1 MDREA
6 RLPRKQL
13 AELEKLAEYHAKAN
27 DRIAPRQGGHGGRLA
42 LPILL
47 AVGFLTLVALSLA
60 SIWLHVRAQQD
71 AERAIAA
78 HALEAKLVSLLL
90 NLRRVESSQRGYL
103 LSGDPQ
109 FLLTHRSEMDAMPPA
124 LAEIEAAVANNPV
137 QREAF
142 APLKPQVIEML
153 DELRETIRRYD
164 TGDTAGAIALFKT
177 GAGRQSM
184 ENIRAIVERMQEEGE
199 RELALNS
206 AQFQQTTGIV
216 LAAELSGMAL
226 IVAVAFMSFMLSRRS
241 IRVMQTA
248 QQELRD
254 NNAALESK
262 VAERTQYLLDA
273 NNEIQSFASIVS
285 HDLRSPLV
293 NIMGFTG
300 ELETF
305 RKNMF
310 ERLAA
315 LRAQVPGANADDD
328 DAVLGGEFDEAIEFI
343 KGSIAKMD
351 RLINAILVISR
362 EGRRNLRP
370 EPVDMTALVGAVAD
384 EHKHRALEIGAEII
398 VEPLPAVI
406 TDRLAIEQVFSNLLD
421 NAVKF
426 MRTDVPGRI
435 HVKGRELPF
444 SVVYEVRDNGRGIDP
459 KDLERVFELFRRSG
473 MRDQQGEGIGLAHV
487 RALVRRLGGSI
498 RLASEPGQGCTFT
511 VILSK
516 RWSDPSTDRKQ
527 Q

>member
-1 MDREA
+1 MFGR
-6 RLPRKQL
+6 RV
-13 AELEKLAEYHAKAN
+13 
-27 DRIAPRQGGHGGRLA
+27 GGRLA

-47 AVGFLTLVALSLA
+47 AVGFLTLIALSLA
-60 SIWLHVRAQQD
+60 SIWLHGRAQRD
-71 AERAIAA
+71 AERATAA
-78 HALEAKLVSLLL
+78 HALETKLVSLLVH
-90 NLRRVESSQRGYL
+90 LRRAESGQRGYL
-103 LSGDPQ
+103 LSGDPR
-109 FLLTHRSEMDAMPPA
+109 FLLTHRLAIDAVLPA
-124 LAEIEAAVANNPV
+124 LAEIEAALANNPV

-142 APLKPQVIEML
+142 APLKPQVIEKL

-177 GAGRQSM
+177 GAGRQNM
-184 ENIRAIVERMQEEGE
+184 ENITAIVERMQEGGE
-199 RELALNS
+199 RQLALES
-206 AQFQQTTGIV
+206 AQFQQTQRIV

-226 IVAVAFMSFMLSRRS
+226 IVAVALMSFFLSWRS
-241 IRVMQTA
+241 MRDQQTA
-248 QQELRD
+248 QQKLRD
-254 NNAALESK
+254 NNAALEST
-262 VAERTQYLLDA
+262 VAERTRYLLDA

-293 NIMGFTG
+293 NIMGFTS

-310 ERLAA
+310 ERLAT
-315 LRAQVPGANADDD
+315 LRAQVPSQNADND
-328 DAVLGGEFDEAIEFI
+328 DAVLGSEFDEAVEFI

-362 EGRRNLRP
+362 EGRRNLRT
-370 EPVDMTALVGAVAD
+370 EPVDMTALVRGVAD
-384 EHKHRALEIGAEII
+384 GCMHRTLEIGAEIT
-398 VEPLPAVI
+398 VEPLPDMTI
-406 TDRLAIEQVFSNLLD
+406 DRLAIEQVFSNLLD

-435 HVKGRELPF
+435 YVKGRETPF

-459 KDLERVFELFRRSG
+459 KDAERVFDLFRRSG
-473 MRDQQGEGIGLAHV
+473 MRDRQGEGIGLAHV

-511 VILSK
+511 VTLPK
-516 RWSDPSTDRKQ
+516 RWIDPGTDWNRQ
-527 Q
+527 

>member
-1 MDREA
+1 
-6 RLPRKQL
+6 L
-13 AELEKLAEYHAKAN
+13 AELEKLAENHAKAS
-27 DRIAPRQGGHGGRLA
+27 DRDAPHQGALGGRLT

-47 AVGFLTLVALSLA
+47 TAGFLTLIALSLA
-60 SIWLHVRAQQD
+60 SIWLYERAQQD
-71 AERAIAA
+71 AERTIAA

-90 NLRRVESSQRGYL
+90 DLRRAESSQRGYL
-103 LSGDPQ
+103 LSGDAR
-109 FLLTHRSEMDAMPPA
+109 FLLTHRPAMDDVLPA
-124 LAEIEAAVANNPV
+124 LAEVEAALANNPV
-137 QREAF
+137 QRQAF
-142 APLKPQVIEML
+142 APVRPQVIEKL

-164 TGDTAGAIALFKT
+164 MGDTAGAITLFKT
-177 GAGRQSM
+177 GAGHQYM
-184 ENIRAIVERMQEEGE
+184 ENIRAIVERIQEEGE
-199 RELALNS
+199 RQLALES
-206 AQFQQTTGIV
+206 AQFQQTTRMV
-216 LAAELSGMAL
+216 LAAELSGVAL
-226 IVAVAFMSFMLSRRS
+226 IVALALMSFLFSRRS
-241 IRVMQTA
+241 IRDMLTA

-254 NNAALESK
+254 NNAALEST
-262 VAERTQYLLDA
+262 VAERTRYLLDA

-293 NIMGFTG
+293 NIMGFTS

-315 LRAQVPGANADDD
+315 LRAQAPGPDADND
-328 DAVLGGEFDEAIEFI
+328 DAALGGEFDEAVEFI

-362 EGRRNLRP
+362 EGRRNLRA
-370 EPVDMTALVGAVAD
+370 EPVDMTALVRAVAD
-384 EHKHRALEIGAEII
+384 GFMHRTLEIGAEII
-398 VEPLPAVI
+398 VEPLPAMTI
-406 TDRLAIEQVFSNLLD
+406 DRLAIEQVFSNLLD
-421 NAVKF
+421 NAVKY

-444 SVVYEVRDNGRGIDP
+444 GVVYEIRDNGRGIDP
-459 KDLERVFELFRRSG
+459 KDAERVFELFRRSG
-473 MRDQQGEGIGLAHV
+473 MRDRQGEGIGLAHV

-511 VILSK
+511 VTLPK
-516 RWSDPSTDRKQ
+516 RWIDPSTDWKQ

>member
-1 MDREA
+1 
-6 RLPRKQL
+6 L
-13 AELEKLAEYHAKAN
+13 AELEKLAENQAKATGR
-27 DRIAPRQGGHGGRLA
+27 DAPYQGAQGGRLA

-47 AVGFLTLVALSLA
+47 AVGFLTLIALSLA
-60 SIWLHVRAQQD
+60 SIWLHERAQQD
-71 AERAIAA
+71 AERALAA

-90 NLRRVESSQRGYL
+90 DLRRAESSQRGYL
-103 LSGDPQ
+103 LSGAPQ
-109 FLLTHRSEMDAMPPA
+109 FLVTHRPAMDAVPRG
-124 LAEIEAAVANNPV
+124 LAEIEAALANNPV

-142 APLKPQVIEML
+142 ATLKPQVIEKL

-177 GAGRQSM
+177 NAGRQYM
-184 ENIRAIVERMQEEGE
+184 ENITAIVGRMQEEGE
-199 RELALNS
+199 RQLALES
-206 AQFQQTTGIV
+206 AQFQQTTRIV
-216 LAAELSGMAL
+216 LAAELSGAAL
-226 IVAVAFMSFMLSRRS
+226 IVAVALMSLFLSRRLM
-241 IRVMQTA
+241 RGMRTA

-254 NNAALESK
+254 NNAALEST
-262 VAERTQYLLDA
+262 VAERTRYLLDA

-293 NIMGFTG
+293 NIRGFTS

-315 LRAQVPGANADDD
+315 LRARGPGQDADND
-328 DAVLGGEFDEAIEFI
+328 DAALGSEFDEAVEYI

-362 EGRRNLRP
+362 EGRRNLRA
-370 EPVDMTALVGAVAD
+370 EPVDMTALVRAVAD
-384 EHKHRALEIGAEII
+384 GFMHRTLEIGAEII
-398 VEPLPAVI
+398 VEPLPAMTI
-406 TDRLAIEQVFSNLLD
+406 DRLAVEQVFSNLLD
-421 NAVKF
+421 NAVKY

-444 SVVYEVRDNGRGIDP
+444 GVVYEIRDNGRGIDP
-459 KDLERVFELFRRSG
+459 KDAERVFELFRRSG
-473 MRDQQGEGIGLAHV
+473 MRDRQGEGIGLAHV

-498 RLASEPGQGCTFT
+498 RLASEPGEGCTFT
-511 VILSK
+511 VTLPK
-516 RWSDPSTDRKQ
+516 RWIDPSTDWKQ

>member
-1 MDREA
+1 M
-6 RLPRKQL
+6 
-13 AELEKLAEYHAKAN
+13 AELEKLAENHAKAN
-27 DRIAPRQGGHGGRLA
+27 DRDAPHQGARGGRLA

-47 AVGFLTLVALSLA
+47 AVGFLTLIALSLA
-60 SIWLHVRAQQD
+60 SIWLHESAQQD
-71 AERAIAA
+71 AERATAA

-90 NLRRVESSQRGYL
+90 DLRRAESSQRGYL

-109 FLLTHRSEMDAMPPA
+109 FLLTHRPAMDAVLPA
-124 LAEIEAAVANNPV
+124 LAEIEAALANNPV

-142 APLKPQVIEML
+142 APLKPQVIEEL

-177 GAGRQSM
+177 GAGRQYM
-184 ENIRAIVERMQEEGE
+184 ENIRAIVERMQQEGE
-199 RELALNS
+199 RQLAL
-206 AQFQQTTGIV
+206 ALEQFQQMTRIF
-216 LAAELSGMAL
+216 LAAVLSGTAL
-226 IVAVAFMSFMLSRRS
+226 IVAVALMSFLLSRRS
-241 IRVMQTA
+241 MRDMRTA
-248 QQELRD
+248 QQELLD
-254 NNAALESK
+254 NNVALASR

-293 NIMGFTG
+293 NIMGFTS

-305 RKNMF
+305 RKDMF

-315 LRAQVPGANADDD
+315 LRAQAPGPDADND
-328 DAVLGGEFDEAIEFI
+328 DAALGGEFDEAVEFI

-362 EGRRNLRP
+362 EGGRNLRP
-370 EPVDMTALVGAVAD
+370 EPVDMTALVRAVAD
-384 EHKHRALEIGAEII
+384 GQMHKTLEIGAEII
-398 VEPLPAVI
+398 VEPLPAVTI
-406 TDRLAIEQVFSNLLD
+406 DRLAIEQVFSNLLD

-426 MRTDVPGRI
+426 MRTDVPGRV
-435 HVKGRELPF
+435 HVKGSEMPF

-459 KDLERVFELFRRSG
+459 KDAERVFELFRRSG
-473 MRDQQGEGIGLAHV
+473 MRDRQGEGIGLAHV

-511 VILSK
+511 VTLPK
-516 RWSDPSTDRKQ
+516 RWIDPMPRSSQ

>member
-1 MDREA
+1 M
-6 RLPRKQL
+6 
-13 AELEKLAEYHAKAN
+13 AELEKLAENQAKATGR
-27 DRIAPRQGGHGGRLA
+27 DAPYQGAQGGRLA

-47 AVGFLTLVALSLA
+47 AVGFFTLIALSLA
-60 SIWLHVRAQQD
+60 SIWLHERAQQD
-71 AERAIAA
+71 AERALAA

-90 NLRRVESSQRGYL
+90 DLRRAESSQRGYL

-109 FLLTHRSEMDAMPPA
+109 FLVTHRPAMDAVPRG
-124 LAEIEAAVANNPV
+124 LAESEAALANNPA

-142 APLKPQVIEML
+142 ATLKPQVIEKL

-164 TGDTAGAIALFKT
+164 TGDTAGAIVLFKT
-177 GAGRQSM
+177 NAGRQYM
-184 ENIRAIVERMQEEGE
+184 ENITAIVGRMQEEGE
-199 RELALNS
+199 RQLALES
-206 AQFQQTTGIV
+206 AQFQQTTRIV
-216 LAAELSGMAL
+216 LAAELSGAAL
-226 IVAVAFMSFMLSRRS
+226 IVAVALMSLFLSRRLM
-241 IRVMQTA
+241 RGMRTA
-248 QQELRD
+248 EQELRD
-254 NNAALESK
+254 NNAALEST
-262 VAERTQYLLDA
+262 VAERTRYLLDA

-293 NIMGFTG
+293 NIMGFTS

-315 LRAQVPGANADDD
+315 LRARGPGQDADND
-328 DAVLGGEFDEAIEFI
+328 DAALGSEFDEAVEYI

-362 EGRRNLRP
+362 EGRRSLRA
-370 EPVDMTALVGAVAD
+370 EPVDMTALVRAVAD
-384 EHKHRALEIGAEII
+384 GFMHRTLEIGAEII
-398 VEPLPAVI
+398 VEPLPAMTI
-406 TDRLAIEQVFSNLLD
+406 DRLAIEQVFSNLLD
-421 NAVKF
+421 NAVKY

-444 SVVYEVRDNGRGIDP
+444 GVVYEIRDNGRGIDP
-459 KDLERVFELFRRSG
+459 KDAERVFELFRRSG
-473 MRDQQGEGIGLAHV
+473 MRDRQGEGIGLAHV

-511 VILSK
+511 VTLPK
-516 RWSDPSTDRKQ
+516 RWIDPSTDWKQ

>member
-1 MDREA
+1 
-6 RLPRKQL
+6 LV
-13 AELEKLAEYHAKAN
+13 ELEKLAEDHAKAN
-27 DRIAPRQGGHGGRLA
+27 DRDAPRQGAPGGRLA

-47 AVGFLTLVALSLA
+47 AVGFLTLIALSLA
-60 SIWLHVRAQQD
+60 SIWLHERAQED
-71 AERAIAA
+71 AERAITA

-90 NLRRVESSQRGYL
+90 NLRRAESSQRGYL
-103 LSGDPQ
+103 VSGDTQ
-109 FLLTHRSEMDAMPPA
+109 FLLTHGPAIDAMLTA
-124 LAEIEAAVANNPV
+124 LAEIEAALANNSM

-142 APLKPQVIEML
+142 ALLKPQVIEEL
-153 DELRETIRRYD
+153 DELRETIRRYE
-164 TGDTAGAIALFKT
+164 TGDTAGAVALFKA
-177 GAGRQSM
+177 GAGHQYM
-184 ENIRAIVERMQEEGE
+184 ENISAIVERMQEEGE
-199 RELALNS
+199 RQLALES
-206 AQFQQTTGIV
+206 AQLQQTTRIV
-216 LAAELSGMAL
+216 LVAELSGTAL
-226 IVAVAFMSFMLSRRS
+226 IVVVALISFLLSRRL
-241 IRVMQTA
+241 IRLMQTA

-254 NNAALESK
+254 NNAALESR

-293 NIMGFTG
+293 NIMGFTS

-315 LRAQVPGANADDD
+315 LRAQVPGQYADND
-328 DAVLGGEFDEAIEFI
+328 DAELGGEFDEAVEFI

-362 EGRRNLRP
+362 EGRRNLRV
-370 EPVDMTALVGAVAD
+370 EPVEMTALVRAVAD
-384 EHKHRALEIGAEII
+384 EHLHRALEIGAEII
-398 VEPLPAVI
+398 VEPLPAMTI
-406 TDRLAIEQVFSNLLD
+406 DRLAIEQVFSNLLD

-426 MRTDVPGRI
+426 MRTDVPGCI
-435 HVKGRELPF
+435 HVTGREMPF

-459 KDLERVFELFRRSG
+459 KDAERVFDLFRRSG
-473 MRDQQGEGIGLAHV
+473 VRDRPGEGIGLAHV

-511 VILSK
+511 VTLPK
-516 RWSDPSTDRKQ
+516 RWSDPGTDWKQ

>member
-1 MDREA
+1 
-6 RLPRKQL
+6 L
-13 AELEKLAEYHAKAN
+13 AELENLAENHAKAIN
-27 DRIAPRQGGHGGRLA
+27 RDGPRQGAWRGRLA

-47 AVGFLTLVALSLA
+47 AVGFLTLIALSLA
-60 SIWLHVRAQQD
+60 SIWLHERAQQD
-71 AERAIAA
+71 AERALAA
-78 HALEAKLVSLLL
+78 HALGAKLVSLLL
-90 NLRRVESSQRGYL
+90 DLRRAESSQRGYL

-109 FLLTHRSEMDAMPPA
+109 FLSTYRPAMDAVLPT
-124 LAEIEAAVANNPV
+124 LAKVEAAFANDRV

-142 APLKPQVIEML
+142 AALKLQVTEKL
-153 DELRETIRRYD
+153 DEMHETIRRYD
-164 TGDTAGAIALFKT
+164 TGDAAGAIALFKT
-177 GAGRQSM
+177 WAGRQYM
-184 ENIRAIVERMQEEGE
+184 DNITAIVESMRTERGHQRALELEE
-199 RELALNS
+199 
-206 AQFQQTTGIV
+206 FQQTARIV
-216 LAAELSGMAL
+216 LATELSGMAL
-226 IVAVAFMSFMLSRRS
+226 ILAVALMSFLLFRRS
-241 IRVMQTA
+241 IRDMQTA

-254 NNAALESK
+254 NNAALESR

-293 NIMGFTG
+293 NIMGFTS

-315 LRAQVPGANADDD
+315 LRAKAPGQDADND
-328 DAVLGGEFDEAIEFI
+328 DAALGGEFDEAVEFI

-362 EGRRNLRP
+362 EGRRNLRA
-370 EPVDMTALVGAVAD
+370 EPVDMTALVRAVAD
-384 EHKHRALEIGAEII
+384 GYTHRILEIGAEIT
-398 VEPLPAVI
+398 VEPLPAMTI
-406 TDRLAIEQVFSNLLD
+406 DRLAIEQVFSNLLD

-435 HVKGRELPF
+435 HVKGREMPF

-459 KDLERVFELFRRSG
+459 KDAERVFDLFRRSG
-473 MRDQQGEGIGLAHV
+473 MRDRPGEGIGLAHV

-498 RLASEPGQGCTFT
+498 RLASKPGQGCTFT
-511 VILSK
+511 VTLPK
-516 RWSDPSTDRKQ
+516 RWIDPSTDWKQ